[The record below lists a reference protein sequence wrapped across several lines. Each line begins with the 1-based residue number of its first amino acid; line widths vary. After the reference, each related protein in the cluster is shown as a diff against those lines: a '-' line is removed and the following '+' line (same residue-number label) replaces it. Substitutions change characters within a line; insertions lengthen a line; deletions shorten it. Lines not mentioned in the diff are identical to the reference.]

1 MPLGIIVVSFKA
13 ALRTAADLA
22 ASFIIMSDCSEQSGD
37 AGYLFHGVSSLFT
50 NGNQKYG
57 SSPGDPYERSLPGY
71 CS

>member
-37 AGYLFHGVSSLFT
+37 AGYFLHRESS
-50 NGNQKYG
+50 
-57 SSPGDPYERSLPGY
+57 
-71 CS
+71 